1 MKLPITVLAASTA
14 LWSAEA
20 AAQSPT
26 QRDSIARFRDHVA
39 TIGDTV
45 TLLTMEDSMIAIAR
59 VDRDN
64 ALLHVQLGF
73 LAYRLGEL
81 TEGNAHFDD
90 AAGEFEWA
98 AEIEPE
104 WPFAWYGLGL
114 AELAMGEHSVIA
126 LENIRQILGRDYLSK
141 AARAFAQAALVDPAF
156 AQGVIELAGTAMQQ
170 RIRPRMEVALEAL
183 RQAGQTEAAAVPELL
198 LARGRVERQIGSGD
212 SAVAAF
218 TRYLTAGGDSGVGHF
233 ELSRSLYLVGQPHR
247 GEGAYF
253 FGLRVGRS
261 DSAVAIYRD
270 DLAWLATDEELATFD
285 TLRYEERAPWVRA
298 FWSRRDIA
306 DVRAPGER
314 LREHQRRYLH
324 ALERYAL
331 MSRHR
336 RYSFENPFRTDQQ
349 VFDDRGVVYLRHG
362 EPDRVATLSGP
373 GVDPNESWL
382 YGRRDGN
389 LVFHFVARADVQD
402 YKLVE
407 SLLDVLDPSYGLQ
420 VQAGAAPVTGTAQ
433 ELLVSRQFL
442 DPVYQRLAM
451 GASVQQ
457 RTLTEERRMGERAVA
472 VGTTTDSYPIR
483 FASELDAAIQRYVV
497 SGERPGE
504 TAVLLAFSVPGD
516 QLAPEAWSDRIVY
529 RLSVRVVVSVA
540 GEPVALVDTLQT
552 VTVDHVFGAEEFMHG
567 HVAMPVPA
575 GEYELQV
582 VLTEPRRDAGR
593 LAIVDE
599 LVVPDFESDRFQL
612 SDIVVGRL
620 GGGSPW
626 IAGDDTVSV
635 TARRRFPAPSR
646 LQVYYEV
653 HGLNPGDGYRSRLE
667 VRKRGGG
674 SVFGFF
680 KRLFGGGGAPITLA
694 FDGVASGPTTRIL
707 QTVDL
712 EDLDRGSYR
721 LRISVESP
729 DGARSVDHEID
740 LELVGT

>member
-1 MKLPITVLAASTA
+1 MKLPITVLAASAA

-20 AAQSPT
+20 AAQSPA
-26 QRDSIARFRDHVA
+26 QRDSIARFRDRVA

-45 TLLTMEDSMIAIAR
+45 TLLAMEDSMIAIAR
-59 VDRDN
+59 GDRDN

-126 LENIRQILGRDYLSK
+126 LENIRQILGKDYLSK
-141 AARAFAQAALVDPAF
+141 AARAFAQAARVDPAF

-170 RIRPRMEVALEAL
+170 RIRPRLEVALEAL
-183 RQAGQTEAAAVPELL
+183 RLAGQTAAAAVPELL
-198 LARGRVERQIGSGD
+198 LVRGRVERQIGSGD

-218 TRYLTAGGDSGVGHF
+218 TRYLMVGGDSGVGYF
-233 ELSRSLYLVGQPHR
+233 ELSRSLYHVGRPRR

-261 DSAVAIYRD
+261 DSTTAIYRD

-285 TLRYEERAPWVRA
+285 TLRHEERAPWVRA
-298 FWSRRDIA
+298 FWSQRDIA

-324 ALERYAL
+324 ARERYAL

-407 SLLDVLDPSYGLQ
+407 SLLDVLGPSYGLQ

-442 DPVYQRLAM
+442 DPIYQRLAM

-457 RTLTEERRMGERAVA
+457 RALTEERRMGERTVA

-483 FASELDAAIQRYVV
+483 FASELDAVIQRHVV

-504 TAVLLAFSVPGD
+504 AVVLLAFSVPGD
-516 QLAPEAWSDRIVY
+516 QLAPEAWSDRIAY
-529 RLSVRVVVSVA
+529 RLSVRAVVSVA
-540 GEPVALVDTLQT
+540 GEPVAFLDTLQT

-567 HVAMPVPA
+567 HVAIPVPA

-593 LAIVDE
+593 LAIDDE
-599 LVVPDFESDRFQL
+599 LLVPDFESDRFQI
-612 SDIVVGRL
+612 SDIVVGRV
-620 GGGSPW
+620 GGGSRW

-680 KRLFGGGGAPITLA
+680 KRLFGGGGAPIALA

-712 EDLDRGSYR
+712 EDLAAGSYR

-729 DGARSVDHEID
+729 DGERSVDQEID